1 MLGKLFGLSDFL
13 GFGKKFNTPSNT
25 RDFGRVQQLLKT
37 VGNKFALI
45 AAGICT
51 IGQMVRILIEIKASS
66 KNIKMGKRQSFS
78 MAA

>member
-1 MLGKLFGLSDFL
+1 MLEKLFGLSDFL
-13 GFGKKFNTPSNT
+13 GFRKKFNTPSNT

-51 IGQMVRILIEIKASS
+51 IAQMVRILIEIKANS
-66 KNIKMGKRQSFS
+66 NIKMGKRQSFS

>member
-13 GFGKKFNTPSNT
+13 GFGKKFNMPSNT

-37 VGNKFALI
+37 VGTKFALI

-51 IGQMVRILIEIKASS
+51 IAQMVKILIELQARSS
-66 KNIKMGKRQSFS
+66 IKMGKRQSFS